1 VSEPDQNEAV
11 VFEDYFTVGLCMRSH
26 PALVKIIMKFKIQL
40 HQLTPNAVIQLS
52 KFCWVVASYSGK
64 PIAEVFVKHYELDYQ

>member
-1 VSEPDQNEAV
+1 
-11 VFEDYFTVGLCMRSH
+11 
-26 PALVKIIMKFKIQL
+26 MKFKIQL